1 MAKHTHLKKTEKGQS
16 LVELAISLLILLLVL
31 AGVVDL
37 GRLIFQYISIR
48 DAAQEGAVYA
58 SIYPTACNQTIER
71 VKSSLSNTDP
81 NQVTVT
87 VLINGLECGG
97 ATAQDACA
105 NKEARVTI
113 QQPNY
118 EISMPFLGSAL
129 GKQTIA
135 ISATM
140 SSTIIRPPCN

>member
-1 MAKHTHLKKTEKGQS
+1 MHLKKTEKVQS

-37 GRLIFQYISIR
+37 GRLIYQYISIR

-58 SIYPTACNQTIER
+58 SIYPSACNQTIER
-71 VKSSLSNTDP
+71 VKSSMSNTDP
-81 NQVTVT
+81 NQVTV
-87 VLINGLECGG
+87 LINGLECSG

-118 EISMPFLGSAL
+118 EISLPFLGSAL
-129 GKQTIA
+129 GKQSISL
-135 ISATM
+135 SATM
-140 SSTIIRPPCN
+140 SSTILRPPCD